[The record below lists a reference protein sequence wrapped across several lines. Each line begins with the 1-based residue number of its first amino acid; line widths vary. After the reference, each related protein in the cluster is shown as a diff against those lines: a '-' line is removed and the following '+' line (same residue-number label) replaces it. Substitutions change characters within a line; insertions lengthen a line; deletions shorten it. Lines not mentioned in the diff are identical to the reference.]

1 MIINHLKAK
10 YNDLE
15 LEIDLDDSIL
25 DGKYK
30 EVVLNKN
37 YITVSIDHVDIP
49 IEDIKYLLD
58 HCEVDH
64 YVAWEYL
71 ASYGEES
78 EYYLDIV
85 SKKYI

>member
-1 MIINHLKAK
+1 MIINHIKAK

-15 LEIDLDDSIL
+15 LDIDLDDSIL

-30 EVVLNKN
+30 EVVFNKN
-37 YITVSIDHVDIP
+37 YITVSI
-49 IEDIKYLLD
+49 D

-85 SKKYI
+85 KKKYI